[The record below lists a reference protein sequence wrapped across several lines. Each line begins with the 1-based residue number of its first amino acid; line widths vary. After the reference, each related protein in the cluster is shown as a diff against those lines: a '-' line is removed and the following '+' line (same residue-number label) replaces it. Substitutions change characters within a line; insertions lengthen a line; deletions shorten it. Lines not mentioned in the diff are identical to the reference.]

1 MVWMTVARMDKGAM
15 RGTNQAGQIA
25 LQLLRVVMLLCTGV
39 LRPCVHCFVFQHPHF
54 GSFMITTARPHDFA
68 E

>member
-25 LQLLRVVMLLCTGV
+25 LQLLRVVMLVSTGV
-39 LRPCVHCFVFQHPHF
+39 LRPCVLR
-54 GSFMITTARPHDFA
+54 SY
-68 E
+68 

>member
-25 LQLLRVVMLLCTGV
+25 LQCLRVVMLLYTGV
-39 LRPCVHCFVFQHPHF
+39 LKPYA
-54 GSFMITTARPHDFA
+54 IIA
-68 E
+68 